1 MSAVALL
8 SLSVHA
14 QNLGPV
20 PTQTVSQESNDWPM
34 YNHDLAGTRFNPAET
49 KLKPDTVGNLRQIF
63 FHPTTGDVYATP
75 SVVNDVVYAGD
86 AEITNGIP
94 KGTFY
99 ALTRAGELRW
109 QKSGFGAITASA
121 LVTNGT
127 NGTPEW

>member
-20 PTQTVSQESNDWPM
+20 PTQTITQDLNDWPM
-34 YNHDLAGTRFNPAET
+34 YNHDVAGTRFNPAET

-86 AEITNGIP
+86 TS
-94 KGTFY
+94 GTFY
-99 ALTRAGELRW
+99 AVTRANVLLW
-109 QKSGFGAITASA
+109 QTSGFGPITASA

>member
-86 AEITNGIP
+86 TS
-94 KGTFY
+94 GTFY
-99 ALTRAGELRW
+99 AVTRANVLLW
-109 QKSGFGAITASA
+109 QTSGFGPITASA